1 MEFIEL
7 LREIAENTKPDNSG
21 LWIAVVSSA
30 SALLGALIGA
40 VLLYRGVVRQIA
52 SAHDIEQRK
61 LQANIVTTERLRWLQ
76 DIRGRTSNFYAD
88 LDMHY
93 NLLKRPVN
101 PQQNPQHQLEM
112 DELAKKVMVEFNQI
126 TLLLNPAKS
135 EQKEMREAL
144 NDALKFFQQ
153 CVAQRNQGIVTFNDQ
168 FYAATKTDVFNALT
182 LIGSQTWK
190 KIKQLQ

>member
-7 LREIAENTKPDNSG
+7 LRQIADNTKPDNSG

-40 VLLYRGVVRQIA
+40 VLLYRGVVRQIV
-52 SAHDIEQRK
+52 SSQDIEQRK
-61 LQANIVTTERLRWLQ
+61 LQASIVTTERLRWLQ
-76 DIRGRTSNFYAD
+76 DIRERTSNFYAH

-101 PQQNPQHQLEM
+101 PQQNPQYQTEM
-112 DELAKKVMVEFNQI
+112 DDLAQKVMVEFNQI
-126 TLLLNPAKS
+126 TLLLNPKKT
-135 EQKEMREAL
+135 EQNEMRVAL
-144 NDALKFFQQ
+144 NDAIQFFQQ
-153 CVAQRNQGIVTFNDQ
+153 CVTQRNQANYSFNDQ

-182 LIGSQTWK
+182 FIGAETWK
-190 KIKQLQ
+190 KIKQFQ

>member
-52 SAHDIEQRK
+52 SSQDIEQRK

-93 NLLKRPVN
+93 SLLKRPVN
-101 PQQNPQHQLEM
+101 PQQNPQHQIEM

-135 EQKEMREAL
+135 EQNEMRSAL
-144 NDALKFFQQ
+144 NDALQFFQQ
-153 CVAQRNQGIVTFNDQ
+153 CVAQRNQGNFTFNDQ